1 MDRTLVRTR
10 KVRRAANYACM
21 HAHAFVHAD
30 QQHCAHDSMHTFR
43 CPCLQLSH
51 VCADYDSYW
60 KVETFKLIGTGSKV
74 KLTTFDM
81 SGHQKYRMLWDS
93 FYADAQGV
101 MFVVD
106 ASCAEFD
113 ETKSTL
119 HEVLGKTRPKIP
131 VLILANKSDVQGAH
145 KPEELKDKLSV
156 GTGSGRTTAVLSCCG
171 IKNEGLQE
179 SMEWLLK
186 SIRSSL

>member
-1 MDRTLVRTR
+1 MQMLRYGCSMTSHLIDLNRPERHCCIPVNSVR
-10 KVRRAANYACM
+10 
-21 HAHAFVHAD
+21 
-30 QQHCAHDSMHTFR
+30 
-43 CPCLQLSH
+43 
-51 VCADYDSYW
+51 VC
-60 KVETFKLIGTGSKV
+60 V
-74 KLTTFDM
+74 
-81 SGHQKYRMLWDS
+81 
-93 FYADAQGV
+93 QGV

-171 IKNEGLQE
+171 IKNEGLQA
-179 SMEWLLK
+179 SRAILLH
-186 SIRSSL
+186 IVLWYA